1 MKKFMIFSFL
11 ILIFLVSC
19 DLESLKHE
27 DEEADDSFDIF
38 DKCDCNEI
46 IDDVDDDVL
55 DVVDDNEVVEVS
67 LLDENIVADFQN
79 RIPSK
84 SAFFDGGSEN
94 YEKEMDGAGV
104 PLKDGKY
111 HPSHIAQ
118 YVIDL
123 FCEHLNDPD
132 DNEKIEKIS
141 NSARW
146 LFDNLEEYENFSF
159 WLFYDIPGYMVEMP
173 WASSLTN
180 SWGTIALIYAAYL
193 LPDKNE
199 EYMRSAIR
207 ALNYT
212 FIPMEKGGG
221 LGFWENGTIWFE
233 EYPNIE
239 NPNHVLNGYLFSL
252 DVMFIIKDLISD
264 QNLVNNLKIG
274 FESLEKNILE
284 FDAWYGSY
292 YDYYGKNNKIGMAYH
307 DLHWKQLAWAYYKTD
322 IEIFHEISKRWFEA
336 QNQKVQSVEASSTI
350 DSSHG
355 SEKLNDGIYWYEY
368 WSSKAPVEII
378 LSFEEYQTVYG
389 VNVFYFKDK
398 EHQTIE
404 FYFKD
409 KSGTNKKINESNL
422 KVINYGYN
430 ITGNHE
436 TVVIPFKFLEKI
448 ETDEIKIIIKESRES
463 GIIAIREIGVMKD
476 MTAEFEKR
484 YHELILKNEWYMTGK
499 LF

>member
-27 DEEADDSFDIF
+27 DKEADDSFDIF

-111 HPSHIAQ
+111 NPSHIAQ

-193 LPDKNE
+193 LPDK
-199 EYMRSAIR
+199 
-207 ALNYT
+207 
-212 FIPMEKGGG
+212 
-221 LGFWENGTIWFE
+221 
-233 EYPNIE
+233 
-239 NPNHVLNGYLFSL
+239 
-252 DVMFIIKDLISD
+252 
-264 QNLVNNLKIG
+264 
-274 FESLEKNILE
+274 
-284 FDAWYGSY
+284 
-292 YDYYGKNNKIGMAYH
+292 
-307 DLHWKQLAWAYYKTD
+307 
-322 IEIFHEISKRWFEA
+322 
-336 QNQKVQSVEASSTI
+336 
-350 DSSHG
+350 
-355 SEKLNDGIYWYEY
+355 
-368 WSSKAPVEII
+368 
-378 LSFEEYQTVYG
+378 
-389 VNVFYFKDK
+389 
-398 EHQTIE
+398 
-404 FYFKD
+404 
-409 KSGTNKKINESNL
+409 
-422 KVINYGYN
+422 
-430 ITGNHE
+430 
-436 TVVIPFKFLEKI
+436 
-448 ETDEIKIIIKESRES
+448 
-463 GIIAIREIGVMKD
+463 
-476 MTAEFEKR
+476 
-484 YHELILKNEWYMTGK
+484 
-499 LF
+499 